1 MNPMLYD
8 GSGQPAPQPAALRA
22 GPLALAYENGA
33 LRCIKLGSAD
43 VLLMIYAAVRDHNW
57 GTVPGR
63 LSDEQ
68 IEAGRDSF
76 RIQFRSE
83 HVQNDV
89 DFVWTGT
96 ITGAAD
102 GTVAF
107 HFDGEARATFRR
119 NRIGFCVLHP
129 MSCAGKACTI
139 RTVDG
144 QQSEG
149 QFPLHI
155 APHQPFKNLR
165 AIAHQVVPGVTAEV
179 LMEGDT
185 FEMEDQRNWTDASYK
200 TYCTPL
206 ELPFPVTV
214 EKGTKV
220 VQTVTLRLSG
230 TAPAAESAPAPL
242 AFTVSREAVGPLPP
256 LGLGAASHGQ
266 PLRAREL
273 DRLKALNLGH
283 LRVDLRLSAPGW
295 EAALRRAAA
304 EAVGIGAQLE
314 VAAHVSDAAGDE
326 LAALRALADELN
338 APVARWIVFHASE
351 KSTSAPWARLG
362 RERLADY
369 AGGTPVGAGTDAFFA
384 ELNRQRPPTDD
395 ADFVVYSINPQVHAF
410 DNASLVETLAAQAVT
425 VTSAQQFSG
434 GKPVIVSPV
443 TFKMRWNPNATGPEP
458 ETPPGELPP
467 QVDPRQASLFGA
479 GWTAGSVR
487 YLAEGGAAA
496 LTYYETTGWRGVMET
511 EDGPPVPAKFP
522 SFPGGVYPLYHVFAD
537 LGEFAGGEA
546 LAVTASAPL
555 TTDGVAV
562 RRGGRLRVLLANFT
576 ARPQTVTVRGL
587 AGPVTIKT
595 LDETNVEQAM
605 RDPEAWRAAPGQ
617 EARPAS
623 DGLPVTLLPY
633 ALARIDGAAT

>member
-8 GSGQPAPQPAALRA
+8 GSGQPGPQPAALRA
-22 GPLALAYENGA
+22 GPLSLTYENGA
-33 LRCIKLGSAD
+33 LRYIRLGRTD
-43 VLLMIYAAVRDHNW
+43 VLLMVYAAVRDHNW

-63 LSDEQ
+63 LSGEQ
-68 IEAGRDSF
+68 IEAGPDSF
-76 RIQFRSE
+76 RVQFRSE
-83 HVQNDV
+83 HIQNDV
-89 DFVWTGT
+89 DFVWQGT

-102 GTVAF
+102 GTIVF
-107 HFDGEARATFRR
+107 HFDGAARSTFRR

-129 MSCAGKACTI
+129 MSCAGQPCAVL
-139 RTVDG
+139 TVDG
-144 QQSEG
+144 QRSAG

-165 AIAHQVVPGVTAEV
+165 AIAHPVVPGVIAEV

-214 EKGTKV
+214 EQGTTV
-220 VQTVTLRLSG
+220 VQTITLRLTG
-230 TAPAAESAPAPL
+230 AALAAESAPAPL
-242 AFTVSREAVGPLPP
+242 AFTVSREAAGPLPP

-273 DRLKALNLGH
+273 DRLKSLNLSH

-304 EAVGIGAQLE
+304 EAAGIGAQLE
-314 VAAHVSDAAGDE
+314 VAAHVSAEAAAE
-326 LAALRALADELN
+326 LAALRALADELG
-338 APVARWIVFHASE
+338 APVARWIVFHVGE
-351 KSTSAPWARLG
+351 KSTSAAWARLG
-362 RERLADY
+362 REHLSAYR
-369 AGGTPVGAGTDAFFA
+369 GGTPVGAGTDAFFT
-384 ELNRQRPPTDD
+384 ELNRQRPPADD
-395 ADFVVYSINPQVHAF
+395 VDCVVYSINPQVHAF

-434 GKPVIVSPV
+434 GKPVIVTPV

-467 QVDPRQASLFGA
+467 QVDARQASLFGA
-479 GWTAGSVR
+479 GWTVGSVR

-511 EDGPPVPAKFP
+511 EDGPAVPAKFP

-537 LGEFAGGEA
+537 LGEFAGGAA
-546 LAVTASAPL
+546 LAVMASAPL
-555 TTDGVAV
+555 TADGIAV
-562 RRGGRLRVLLANFT
+562 RKNGRLRVLLANFT
-576 ARPQTVTVRGL
+576 PRPQTVTVRGL

-595 LDETNVEQAM
+595 LDETSVEQAM

-633 ALARIDGAAT
+633 AVVRIDGAAP

>member
-1 MNPMLYD
+1 MDARLYD
-8 GSGQPAPQPAALRA
+8 GSGQPALPQVVLRA
-22 GPLALAYENGA
+22 GPLSLVYENG
-33 LRCIKLGSAD
+33 LVRYIRLGSAD

-57 GTVPGR
+57 GTIPGR
-63 LSDEQ
+63 LNDEQ
-68 IEAGRDSF
+68 IEAGPDSF
-76 RIQFRSE
+76 RVQYRSE
-83 HVQNDV
+83 HVQNDI
-89 DFVWTGT
+89 DFAWTGT
-96 ITGAAD
+96 ITGTAD
-102 GTVAF
+102 GTITF
-107 HFDGEARATFRR
+107 RFDGEARSTFSR

-149 QFPLHI
+149 RFPLHI

-165 AIAHQVVPGVTAEV
+165 AITHEVAPGVSAEV

-185 FEMEDQRNWTDASYK
+185 FEMEDQRNWIDASYK

-214 EKGTKV
+214 EKGTKI
-220 VQTVTLRLSG
+220 VQTITLRLVG
-230 TAPAAESAPAPL
+230 AASAADIAAAPL
-242 AFTVSREAVGPLPP
+242 TFAVSREKIGPLPP
-256 LGLGAASHGQ
+256 LGLGVASHGQ
-266 PLRAREL
+266 PPRARAL
-273 DRLKALNLGH
+273 DRLKSLNLSH
-283 LRVDLRLSAPGW
+283 LRADLRLSAPGW
-295 EAALRRAAA
+295 DAALRRAAA
-304 EAVGIGAQLE
+304 EAVGIGAKLE
-314 VAAHVSDAAGDE
+314 VAAHVSDEAAAE

-338 APVARWIVFHASE
+338 APVARWIVFHVSE
-351 KSTSAPWARLG
+351 KSTSAAWARLG
-362 RERLADY
+362 REHLATC
-369 AGGTPVGAGTDAFFA
+369 AGGTPVGAGTDAFFT
-384 ELNRQRPPTDD
+384 ELNRQRPPVDD
-395 ADFVVYSINPQVHAF
+395 LDFVVYSINPQVHAF

-425 VTSAQQFSG
+425 VTSAQQFSA

-511 EDGPPVPAKFP
+511 EDGPPAPAKFP
-522 SFPGGVYPLYHVFAD
+522 SVPGGVFPMYHVFAA
-537 LGEFAGGEA
+537 LGEFAGGDV

-555 TTDGVAV
+555 TVDGIAV
-562 RRGGRLRVLLANFT
+562 RKDGRLRALLANFT
-576 ARPQTVTVRGL
+576 PRPQTVIVRGL
-587 AGPVTIKT
+587 AGTVSISV
-595 LDETNVEQAM
+595 LDETSVERAM
-605 RDPEAWRAAPGQ
+605 NDPDAFRAEPGQ